1 MRAEI
6 QLNSLSSF
14 RVGFEGIV
22 GADDKT
28 DIALDDISFSTGCY
42 KVSRSNNWG
51 SNAMKV
57 GSGEEKWFAGT
68 CNDKSESRVAHN
80 FSKMTIIQFPGPS
93 EELTENFSNDDGKGV
108 DNFTRQ

>member
-6 QLNSLSSF
+6 QLNSQSSF

-22 GADDKT
+22 GGGDKT
-28 DIALDDISFSTGCY
+28 DIALDDISFSAGCY
-42 KVSRSNNWG
+42 KVSRSNNWR

-57 GSGEEKWFAGT
+57 RSGEEKWFAGT
-68 CNDKSESRVAHN
+68 CNDKSESRVAHS

-93 EELTENFSNDDGKGV
+93 EELIANFSNDNGMSV
-108 DNFTRQ
+108 

>member
-6 QLNSLSSF
+6 QLNSRSSF

-22 GADDKT
+22 GGGDKT
-28 DIALDDISFSTGCY
+28 DIALDDISFSAGCY

-57 GSGEEKWFAGT
+57 EKRNGSLERVT
-68 CNDKSESRVAHN
+68 ISRRVVLRTVLA
-80 FSKMTIIQFPGPS
+80 
-93 EELTENFSNDDGKGV
+93 
-108 DNFTRQ
+108 R